1 MHRHL
6 RLRSP
11 AFWRMTAKEG
21 AWAKRRGVSFS
32 KNAPSMRGR
41 LNSPLSWRKCRLD
54 EIGPQLGAADG
65 RTRTLVARRPQGG
78 FLAEGRRRRDA
89 DRAARP
95 VARPH
100 GQV

>member
-6 RLRSP
+6 RLLSR
-11 AFWRMTAKEG
+11 AFWRMWGKES
-21 AWAKRRGVSFS
+21 AWARRHGVSFS
-32 KNAPSMRGR
+32 KNAPSMQGR
-41 LNSPLSWRKCRLD
+41 LNSPFSWRKCRLD
-54 EIGPQLGAADG
+54 EFGPQLGAAAA

-95 VARPH
+95 VARP
-100 GQV
+100 